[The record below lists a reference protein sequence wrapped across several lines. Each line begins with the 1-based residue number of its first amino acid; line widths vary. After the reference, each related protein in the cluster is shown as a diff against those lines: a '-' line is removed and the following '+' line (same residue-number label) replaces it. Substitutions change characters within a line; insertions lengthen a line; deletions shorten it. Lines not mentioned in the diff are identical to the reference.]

1 MQGSRQKGGQIGL
14 FEAAAQNALGSTRFS
29 QAAKKSATELRNI
42 VGLTVRERVLHRMP
56 GGFDRIEFWCVSGQL
71 LQMQARVLVTELMQA
86 LPVVDRGT
94 VPNDDDMA
102 AQMFEQVPKKVVY
115 LIARDI
121 LRVQPEVE
129 PEPPAFRTDREAAND
144 RDPGVVVVVADDR
157 GLTDQPP
164 GTPDGWN
171 QHEARFV
178 GEDDVRT
185 QPRSV
190 FFTRG
195 QSLRFHCSIRDSSRS
210 SARLSGFWQLKPNS
224 CSRRAA

>member
-1 MQGSRQKGGQIGL
+1 M
-14 FEAAAQNALGSTRFS
+14 FDAAAQYALGSARFP
-29 QAAKKSATELRNI
+29 QAGKKSAPELRNG
-42 VGLTVRERVLHRMP
+42 VGLAISERVFYRMP
-56 GGFDRIEFWCVSGQL
+56 GGFDRIEFGRVGGQF
-71 LQMQARVLVTELMQA
+71 LQMQARISVAELMQS

-94 VPNDDDMA
+94 VPNDDDLA

-121 LRVQPEVE
+121 LRMKPEVE
-129 PEPPAFRTDREAAND
+129 PEPPAFWTDRQTADD
-144 RDPGVVVVVADDR
+144 RDPGVVVAVVDDR
-157 GLTDQPP
+157 SLTYQRP

-171 QHEARFV
+171 QHEAGFV

-195 QSLRFHCSIRDSSRS
+195 QSLRFHCSIRASSRS